1 MKNKACFALLKLVKD
16 ETKRKY
22 GERNILSAFIRF
34 VKFSKVRSPCL
45 DSHSFSLYLHAIGIS
60 TVPLKSNIEEGPSNL
75 TMLEQLFKAFDRD
88 GDGLISSSD
97 FADTVQGL
105 DSETMLKM
113 RTKAHANFMKP
124 KLCKDTSGAFL
135 QR

>member
-1 MKNKACFALLKLVKD
+1 MQDQSTFVDLGEKPEFSNLSDLLKLVKD

-75 TMLEQLFKAFDRD
+75 TMLEQLFKAFD
-88 GDGLISSSD
+88 
-97 FADTVQGL
+97 
-105 DSETMLKM
+105 
-113 RTKAHANFMKP
+113 
-124 KLCKDTSGAFL
+124 
-135 QR
+135 